1 VPNDVYAFGNGAGPT
16 KIRAGTDVFPDASGK
31 VSGQNS
37 VQFPNGKSTFG
48 DPLTGAVSGVYWKL
62 AKGTQLHSGLKI
74 KADGVDVIP
83 GSQQPA
89 THHTIYPCR
98 DISFSDLDEAITK
111 LPWER
116 AGRKK

>member
-1 VPNDVYAFGNGAGPT
+1 MPNDVYAFGNGAGPT

-48 DPLTGAVSGVYWKL
+48 DPLTAPVSGVYWKL
-62 AKGTQLHSGLKI
+62 AKGIQLPSGLKI
-74 KADGVDVIP
+74 KADGVDIFP
-83 GSQQPA
+83 NSPHPA

-98 DISFSDLDEAITK
+98 DTKFDNLDEAISK